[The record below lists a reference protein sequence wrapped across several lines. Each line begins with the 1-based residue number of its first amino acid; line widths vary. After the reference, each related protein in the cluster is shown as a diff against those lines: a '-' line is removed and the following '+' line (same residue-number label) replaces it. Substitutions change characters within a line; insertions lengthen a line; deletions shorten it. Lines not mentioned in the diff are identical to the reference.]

1 MGTIRSGVSISTII
15 RVLERLLLPNEKD
28 KNEGEHE
35 ELLWNSKKAFMNKT
49 SDFFLD
55 FSDKNGMVVHA
66 QEEKITEEES
76 VIPLPSLLNSK
87 RQSTET
93 DARHEHVGT
102 ADLFN
107 PHSLVK
113 SGGDKQILG
122 AYYLLG

>member
-1 MGTIRSGVSISTII
+1 M
-15 RVLERLLLPNEKD
+15 LPNEKD

>member
-1 MGTIRSGVSISTII
+1 MGTIRSGVSIFSVI
-15 RVLERLLLPNEKD
+15 RVLERLLIPKEN
-28 KNEGEHE
+28 KNEAEHD

-107 PHSLVK
+107 THSLTK

-122 AYYLLG
+122 AYYVLG

>member
-1 MGTIRSGVSISTII
+1 MGTIRSGVSISTVI
-15 RVLERLLLPNEKD
+15 RVLERLLLPKEN
-28 KNEGEHE
+28 KNEAEHD

>member
-1 MGTIRSGVSISTII
+1 MHLKPS
-15 RVLERLLLPNEKD
+15 LDEKK
-28 KNEGEHE
+28 KNEAEHE

-55 FSDKNGMVVHA
+55 FSDKSAMVVHA
-66 QEEKITEEES
+66 QEENITDS

-87 RQSTET
+87 RQSSET

>member
-1 MGTIRSGVSISTII
+1 MGTIRSGVSISTVI
-15 RVLERLLLPNEKD
+15 RVLERLLIPKEN
-28 KNEGEHE
+28 KNEAEHD

-76 VIPLPSLLNSK
+76 VIPLPSLLNNK
-87 RQSTET
+87 RKSSET
-93 DARHEHVGT
+93 DARNEHVGT

-107 PHSLVK
+107 THSLTK

-122 AYYLLG
+122 AYYVLG

>member
-1 MGTIRSGVSISTII
+1 MGTIRSGVSISTIV
-15 RVLERLLLPNEKD
+15 RVLERLLMPKKKED
-28 KNEGEHE
+28 EHEHE

-55 FSDKNGMVVHA
+55 FSDKSAMVVHA
-66 QEEKITEEES
+66 QEENITNEES
-76 VIPLPSLLNSK
+76 VIPLPSLLNTK
-87 RQSTET
+87 KQSSET

>member
-1 MGTIRSGVSISTII
+1 MGTIRSGVSISTIV
-15 RVLERLLLPNEKD
+15 RVLERLLLPDEKK
-28 KNEGEHE
+28 KNEAEHE

-55 FSDKNGMVVHA
+55 FSDKSAMVVHA
-66 QEEKITEEES
+66 QEENITDS

-87 RQSTET
+87 RQSSET

>member
-1 MGTIRSGVSISTII
+1 MGTIRSGVSISTVI
-15 RVLERLLLPNEKD
+15 RVLERLLLPKEN
-28 KNEGEHE
+28 KNEAEHD

-107 PHSLVK
+107 THSLVK

>member
-1 MGTIRSGVSISTII
+1 MGTIRSGVSISTVI
-15 RVLERLLLPNEKD
+15 RVLERLLLPKEN
-28 KNEGEHE
+28 KNEAEHD

-87 RQSTET
+87 RKSSET
-93 DARHEHVGT
+93 DARNEHVGT

-107 PHSLVK
+107 THSLVK